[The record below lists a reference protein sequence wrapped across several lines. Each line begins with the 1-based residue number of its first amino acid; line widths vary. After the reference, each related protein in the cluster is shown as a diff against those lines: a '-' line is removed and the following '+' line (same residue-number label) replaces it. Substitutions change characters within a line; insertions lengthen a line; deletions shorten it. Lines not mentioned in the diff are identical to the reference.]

1 MSKNNFLDYYNSRVK
16 HRAKRT
22 TITIDEFQKMDLVE
36 IFKENE
42 IEKQLYL
49 DEKKLSIRDLNTKE
63 IGKSLKEIDE
73 FFINKIL

>member
-1 MSKNNFLDYYNSRVK
+1 MNLVK
-16 HRAKRT
+16 
-22 TITIDEFQKMDLVE
+22 

-49 DEKKLSIRDLNTKE
+49 DEKKLSIRDLDTKE

-73 FFINKIL
+73 FFIDKIL

>member
-1 MSKNNFLDYYNSRVK
+1 MKLHENPDLFK
-16 HRAKRT
+16 
-22 TITIDEFQKMDLVE
+22 KMDLVKICE
-36 IFKENE
+36 ENK

-73 FFINKIL
+73 FFIDKIL